1 VKPIFTNIRLHW
13 KDFPRTN
20 TLAYSEQL
28 SITAIKSLIIL
39 GQDGMLLNLLN
50 RPIITIRLI
59 SIAGGEGYK
68 SYGPLR

>member
-1 VKPIFTNIRLHW
+1 MFLGKGQEPTKEWYVKPIFTNIRLHW

-39 GQDGMLLNLLN
+39 GQDGN
-50 RPIITIRLI
+50 IIKFT
-59 SIAGGEGYK
+59 K
-68 SYGPLR
+68 